1 MKILPDRLS
10 SIDVFRAVT
19 MFFMIIVND
28 ASGVKNLPEWIDH
41 AKATEDAM
49 GFADTIFP
57 AFLFIVGLSLPFAI
71 NNRIKKGASTFNI
84 LFYITTR
91 SAALIIMGFYHV
103 NLEEYN
109 VQAAVLPRP
118 VWELIITFCFFL
130 IWLDYP
136 DTLKKGIRY
145 SLVLLGIIGL
155 ILMAMLYVGTN
166 EAGQTVGMHPSWWGI
181 LGIIGWSYLVSALV
195 YFVVKGRFTPL
206 LIVFIVFAFI
216 NVGIHTAFKHT
227 YLWVI
232 GDASSVTLVMAGVVI
247 SRLYNLLVTK
257 EMTQRLWAILLI
269 SGAFFIALGLLIR
282 PYAEGIS
289 KIRSTPAWVFI
300 CIGISILVFEGLI
313 WLIDVKGKKDYFRI
327 IRPAGTS
334 TLTCYLLPYF
344 QVALLELFM
353 IRYPRIF
360 NYGFTGLLRSV
371 ITAFIIIWLTGLL
384 EKRRLRLRV

>member
-28 ASGVKNLPEWIDH
+28 ASGVKNLPGWIDH

-84 LFYITTR
+84 LFYIIIR
-91 SAALIIMGFYHV
+91 SAALIIMGFFHM
-103 NLEEYN
+103 NLEDYN
-109 VQAAVLPRP
+109 AQAAVLSKP
-118 VWELIITFCFFL
+118 VWELIITFSFFL

-136 DTLKKGIRY
+136 DTLKKSIKYG
-145 SLVLLGIIGL
+145 LMLLGIIGL
-155 ILMAMLYVGTN
+155 ILMGMLYAGIN
-166 EAGQTVGMHPSWWGI
+166 EAGQTVGLHAGWWGI
-181 LGIIGWSYLVSALV
+181 LGVIGWSYLVSALV
-195 YFVVKGRFTPL
+195 FFAARGRFTPL
-206 LIVFIVFAFI
+206 LIVFIIFAVL
-216 NVGIHTAFKHT
+216 NVATHTGFKH
-227 YLWVI
+227 LNVWVI
-232 GDASSVTLVMAGVVI
+232 GDASSVTLVMAGAVI
-247 SRLYNLLVTK
+247 STLYNLLVKK
-257 EMTQRLWAILLI
+257 EMTQRLWAILLV
-269 SGAFFIALGLLIR
+269 SGALFIALGLLIR

-289 KIRSTPAWVFI
+289 KIHSTPAWVFI

-313 WLIDVKGKKDYFRI
+313 WLVDVRGKKDYFRI

-353 IRYPRIF
+353 IKYPDLF
-360 NYGFTGLLRSV
+360 NTGFTGLLRSI

-384 EKRRLRLRV
+384 EKRRLRLKV